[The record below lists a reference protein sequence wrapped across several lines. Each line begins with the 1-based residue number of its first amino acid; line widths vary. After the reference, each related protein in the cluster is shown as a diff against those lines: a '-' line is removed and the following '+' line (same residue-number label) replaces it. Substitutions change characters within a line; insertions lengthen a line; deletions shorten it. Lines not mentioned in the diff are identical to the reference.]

1 MHSAGN
7 PDTMAGTLSARRFP
21 LLAAFAVAATLIAF
35 RSFVWIF
42 FEQSGFDSDQAVV
55 GLMAKHLA
63 EGRAF
68 PLFFYGQHYM
78 LAVEPWLAAPFFKL
92 FGVSVATLK
101 LPLLCVNIAV
111 GALLLWML
119 VRRFGLKPIEAL
131 AISLFFIIPPPLV
144 SARLV
149 EPQGSNIE
157 PLLYVLVLW
166 LLRNRPIAFGLFAG
180 FAFLHREFAA
190 YAIAAILLLDVIAG
204 RAFDRHR
211 LREYAM
217 SWGMFALVALIVS
230 LLKTKAD
237 LLGPGT
243 AGTLN
248 LGGLDGQV
256 SSWGGLVCWAPAEM
270 GWNLEWLRD
279 TNLGMMFNYRPD
291 LLGPDDWTHTPAG
304 HRWLAI
310 ALPLMIG
317 VALAEIVRRRRSIGR
332 EGWEFGGYLM
342 VVAVE
347 AAFAYAV
354 LGCHVR
360 DVSLIRYTL
369 LTLYFPVGLLLL
381 FTRAAPARWSRIVVF
396 GIVILWGAFSALDSA
411 RFLAAY
417 LHKPPASPARDLV
430 TYLESQ
436 GVRYGRGTYWIAY
449 QLDFLSQERLTL
461 ASLDK
466 VRVAEYQKI
475 VDEHGEQAVHIRPNR
490 RWPNQPCEV
499 GLSFRL
505 WCLEYL
511 ERAKDAGP

>member
-1 MHSAGN
+1 MDSA
-7 PDTMAGTLSARRFP
+7 ARRTSV
-21 LLAAFAVAATLIAF
+21 LAAFTIAAALIAF

-63 EGRAF
+63 DGRAF

-92 FGVSVATLK
+92 FGASVATLK
-101 LPLLCVNIAV
+101 FPLLCVNIAV
-111 GALLLWML
+111 AVLLIWML
-119 VRRFGLKPIEAL
+119 VRRFGLRPIEAL
-131 AISLFFIIPPPLV
+131 VISIFFVIPPPLV

-157 PLLYVLVLW
+157 PLLYVLILW
-166 LLRNRPIAFGLFAG
+166 MLRTRPIAFGLFAG

-190 YAIAAILLLDVIAG
+190 YAIAAILVLDVISG
-204 RAFDRHR
+204 RALERSR
-211 LREYAM
+211 WREYAM
-217 SWGMFALVALIVS
+217 SWGMFALVAVIVS
-230 LLKTKAD
+230 LLKTRAD

-248 LGGLDGQV
+248 LGGLDAQV

-270 GWNLEWLRD
+270 GWNLRWLRD
-279 TNLGMMFNYRPD
+279 ENLGMMFNYRPD
-291 LLGPDDWTHTPAG
+291 LLGPDDWRHTPAG
-304 HRWLAI
+304 HRWLAL
-310 ALPLMIG
+310 ALALMMG
-317 VALAEIVRRRRSIGR
+317 VALVEIVRRRRSIGR
-332 EGWEFGGYLM
+332 ESWEFGVYLM

-354 LGCHVR
+354 LSCHVR
-360 DVSLIRYTL
+360 DHSLIRYTL
-369 LTLYFPVGLLLL
+369 LTLYFPMGLLIL
-381 FTRAAPARWSRIVVF
+381 FLRTKPAKWSRALVL
-396 GIVILWGAFSALDSA
+396 GIVIVWGAFSALDNG

-417 LHKPPASPARDLV
+417 LHRPPGSPARDLV

-436 GVRYGRGTYWIAY
+436 GVRYGRGTYWVAY
-449 QLDFLSQERLTL
+449 QLDFLSQERLTV

-466 VRVAEYQKI
+466 VRVVEYQKI
-475 VDEHGEQAVHIRPNR
+475 VDGHGEQAVHIRPNR
-490 RWPNQPCEV
+490 GWPNRRCEV
-499 GLSFRL
+499 GLTFRL

-511 ERAKDAGP
+511 DRAKNAGP